1 MLCKEIAKIL
11 SSWPF
16 SINNRE
22 VGAWALVLVCTR
34 SGFGV
39 ASAQSQNSKSRSLFS
54 FVNTNCLLSWSR
66 PDFFDTC
73 WPPEVFYCWYYFSPI
88 ERKSSIIWLLVSFE
102 WSLIQDCVSSS
113 FLFVSARAKIARG
126 SGVRDVTEPSEYFL
140 LRIFPP
146 LLYYFF
152 CAKRENCLSCVFF
165 FFLCP
170 CFFYR
175 GVYS

>member
-1 MLCKEIAKIL
+1 M
-11 SSWPF
+11 
-16 SINNRE
+16 
-22 VGAWALVLVCTR
+22 CTR

-39 ASAQSQNSKSRSLFS
+39 ASAQSQNSKSRSLLS

-165 FFLCP
+165 FFPFVPVSFTEVFIHKSRFTFTVEYPKKWEQSYNYYICI
-170 CFFYR
+170 
-175 GVYS
+175 